1 MFRKNKDEKVFRYSI
16 RKYHFGAAS
25 VAVAALMFLGVRAE
39 VVKANTSLDVAQAT
53 LGSSDSATGQS
64 DEASRAVA
72 STPVSAPTTASSET
86 TPAEVET
93 SATKVDKTKLQAN
106 YDKLR
111 KLIEKGGL
119 QGEALEDAKTLASKV
134 QSLLADDSAS
144 AEMVEKTE
152 KVLEEVLV
160 AIENSLAK
168 KAEESKSETA
178 PAEAVKEEGTSEKK
192 ATTETETP
200 AVAEEAQ
207 TTEAKAKLQVS
218 LGRLEKAIAQTPDH
232 DLTHDILEKALAQ
245 VSLAKAVL
253 ENAQVS
259 LREIEDMNRA
269 VKNSEGSV
277 MIAQNRLVSGRN
289 DKRNGQKI
297 PEGVQFRAE
306 VAISDNNQNGNAS
319 NTYILNDVARKTD
332 ANSANSYVSR
342 VIQYKTQ
349 FNSWSR
355 RFKIIKHCEV
365 E

>member
-39 VVKANTSLDVAQAT
+39 VVKANTSLDVAHAT

-86 TPAEVET
+86 TPAEAET
-93 SATKVDKTKLQAN
+93 SATKVDKTKLRAN

-144 AEMVEKTE
+144 AETVEKTE

-178 PAEAVKEEGTSEKK
+178 PAEAVKAEGTSEKK

-200 AVAEEAQ
+200 GVAEEAQ
-207 TTEAKAKLQVS
+207 TTEAEAKAKLQVS

-253 ENAQVS
+253 ENA
-259 LREIEDMNRA
+259 
-269 VKNSEGSV
+269 
-277 MIAQNRLVSGRN
+277 
-289 DKRNGQKI
+289 
-297 PEGVQFRAE
+297 
-306 VAISDNNQNGNAS
+306 
-319 NTYILNDVARKTD
+319 
-332 ANSANSYVSR
+332 
-342 VIQYKTQ
+342 
-349 FNSWSR
+349 
-355 RFKIIKHCEV
+355 
-365 E
+365 